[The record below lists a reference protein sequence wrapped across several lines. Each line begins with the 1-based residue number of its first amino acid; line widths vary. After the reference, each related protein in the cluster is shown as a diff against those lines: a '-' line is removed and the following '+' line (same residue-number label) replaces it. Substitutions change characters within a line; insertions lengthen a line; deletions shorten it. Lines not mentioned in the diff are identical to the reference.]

1 MRYEKLVRA
10 IQEEGYSLEHFA
22 HKCGIDEDYFV
33 AMLGSDDDFEPEEF
47 WDIAAVLGIGNNV
60 EAQDELFFCG

>member
-1 MRYEKLVRA
+1 MRYEKLARA

-22 HKCGIDEDYFV
+22 QKCGIDEDYFV
-33 AMLGSDDDFEPEEF
+33 EMLGSDEDFEPEEYEA
-47 WDIAAVLGIGNNV
+47 IALELGIAGGV

>member
-10 IQEEGYSLEHFA
+10 IQGEGYSLEHFA
-22 HKCGIDEDYFV
+22 QKCGIDEDYFV
-33 AMLGSDDDFEPEEF
+33 EMLGSDEDFESDEY
-47 WDIAAVLGIGNNV
+47 WAIAQGLGIAYSV

>member
-22 HKCGIDEDYFV
+22 QKCGIDEDYFLE
-33 AMLGSDDDFEPEEF
+33 MLGSDENLDPEEYEA
-47 WDIAAVLGIGNNV
+47 IALELGIAGSV